1 MSKSPFLTD
10 LLRLPQARHL
20 CIDAS
25 GLGMNLA
32 EDDQSYVGCYKVE
45 GVKPNDSEVQILDG
59 NSCKSFQSASP
70 YSSPSIEL
78 GAPTLRNIS

>member
-45 GVKPNDSEVQILDG
+45 GVKPNDSEV
-59 NSCKSFQSASP
+59 
-70 YSSPSIEL
+70 
-78 GAPTLRNIS
+78 